1 MINSTSC
8 HRVTYCTCVRRRGSW
23 WIDHISQ
30 QNLLIHSAVEF
41 LIFGVLADL
50 QVVTFEG
57 LAHAETK
64 TQSQRQRHSQYM
76 PHMRSDALCLP

>member
-1 MINSTSC
+1 MDSKCCRASDVSYLAVGPVNL
-8 HRVTYCTCVRRRGSW
+8 V
-23 WIDHISQ
+23 DHISQ

-41 LIFGVLADL
+41 LIFRVLADL

-64 TQSQRQRHSQYM
+64 TQSQRYSQYM